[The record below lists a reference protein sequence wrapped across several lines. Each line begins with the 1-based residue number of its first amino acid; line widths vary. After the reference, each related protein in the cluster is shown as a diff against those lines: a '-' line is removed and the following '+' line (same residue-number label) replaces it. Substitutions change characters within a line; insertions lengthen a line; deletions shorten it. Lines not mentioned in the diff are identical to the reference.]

1 MTQTQLKGEEVEAG
15 GLCACWWLELRP
27 KKPSGLELGAF
38 LSVDPEHSYID
49 LPSRPAVTL
58 LEFKDAVA
66 NVVAVTLLEFKDA
79 VANVVDELQ
88 IALETDSEFIEAIE
102 TARGL
107 STM

>member
-38 LSVDPEHSYID
+38 LSVDHEHSYID
-49 LPSRPAVTL
+49 LPSRP
-58 LEFKDAVA
+58 
-66 NVVAVTLLEFKDA
+66 AVTLLEFKDA